1 MRKKFNIMIFIL
13 AILSVALTIYCKDEI
28 QAATELSK
36 PTNVKAYNPRPETI
50 LLKWD
55 KVSEADGYYVYY
67 STKSSSGFRIIDVG
81 KNNNAVITGLTGRTK
96 YYFKIKSYTN
106 IGVVSENSATVSARS
121 STFGIDVS
129 YHNGDIDWSRVK
141 SNIDYAILRVG
152 YGNNMSE
159 QDDKK
164 WFYNAN
170 ECQRLGIPFGVYIYS
185 YATNTAEAASE
196 ADHVLRLING
206 YKLTY
211 PVYYDLEDART
222 TGLLS
227 AQEKGDLAQT
237 FCSRIQDAGYKVGI
251 YANTYW
257 FTNLLTDSRFSA
269 WEKWVAQY
277 NTECTYKGTYKMWQY
292 SSDGYVDG
300 INGRV
305 DVNYKLSGT
314 NLDLSNKHW
323 VDVQSQSIE
332 LLSPKN
338 VEVEATSSNSTKVTW
353 SSVSGATRYIVY
365 RKREGDSKFLRV
377 AVTIGTEFNN
387 TNLIDGST
395 YYYKV
400 CSYTGDGIVE
410 YFSQFSSQK
419 KVDLYIETPTD
430 IKAQQSSKS
439 SIKLSWTAVSNAT
452 GYNIYRYDKT
462 VGKYRK
468 IATSKKNSYID
479 SNNIQTGV
487 VYKYKLVATKK
498 ASLGTVRSKTT
509 VAKSGIAGPA
519 KVDGFVLDNKQK
531 GVIKLSWNKAAGAH
545 NYEIYMS
552 ETKNG
557 KYKRIY
563 VAGSKK
569 ISYTAKNLKKGKR
582 YYFKIR
588 SVRTEGGITLKSTCT
603 KPISKVV
610 R

>member
-13 AILSVALTIYCKDEI
+13 AILSAALTIWCKDEV
-28 QAATELSK
+28 QASTDLSK
-36 PTNVKAYNPRPETI
+36 PTNVKAYNPKPDTI
-50 LLKWD
+50 LVKWD
-55 KVSEADGYYVYY
+55 KVSGADGYYVYY
-67 STKSSSGFRIIDVG
+67 STNSSNGFRIINVE
-81 KNNNAVITGLTGRTK
+81 KTNSVVITGLTSRTN
-96 YYFKIKSYTN
+96 YYFKVKSYNN
-106 IGVVSENSATVSARS
+106 IGVISENSATVSARS

-129 YHNGDIDWSRVK
+129 YHNGDIDWNRVK

-152 YGNNMSE
+152 YGNNLDS

-185 YATNTAEAASE
+185 YAMNTAEAESE

-227 AQEKGDLAQT
+227 AQEKGNLAQA
-237 FCSRIQDAGYKVGI
+237 FCSRIQGAGYKVGI

-277 NTECTYKGTYKMWQY
+277 NSECTYKGTYKMWQF

-300 INGRV
+300 VNGRV
-305 DVNYKLSGT
+305 DVNYKLTGT
-314 NLDLSNKHW
+314 NQDLSNKHW
-323 VDVQSQSIE
+323 MDVRSQSIE
-332 LLSPKN
+332 LLSPQN
-338 VEVEATSSNSTKVTW
+338 VKVEATSSNSTKVTW
-353 SSVSGATRYIVY
+353 SNVTGATRYIVY
-365 RKREGDSKFLRV
+365 RRREGDSKFSRV
-377 AVTIGTEFNN
+377 AVTIGAEFHD

-395 YYYKV
+395 YYYKI
-400 CSYTGDGIVE
+400 CSYTGDDKVA

-419 KVDLYIETPTD
+419 KVDLYIEMPKN
-430 IKAQQSSKS
+430 IKAQQLSKS

-452 GYNIYRYDKT
+452 GYNIYRYDPAIR
-462 VGKYRK
+462 KYKK
-468 IATSKKNSYID
+468 IATSKKNSYVD
-479 SNNIQTGV
+479 TNNVQTGI
-487 VYKYKLVATKK
+487 VYKYRLAATKK
-498 ASLGTVRSKTT
+498 TSIGTVSSKITEE
-509 VAKSGIAGPA
+509 KSGIAGPA
-519 KVDGFVLDNKQK
+519 KVSGFVSDNKQS
-531 GVIKLSWNKAAGAH
+531 GVIKLTWNKTAGAH
-545 NYEIYMS
+545 QYEIYVS

-557 KYKRIY
+557 KYKRMH
-563 VAGSKK
+563 VADSKK
-569 ISYTAKNLKKGKR
+569 VSYTTNNLERGKR

-588 SVRTEGGITLKSTCT
+588 SVRTEGGLTLRSTFAR
-603 KPISKVV
+603 PVSKVV